1 MMKTIIFV
9 THNSGKFREAEAKL
23 KSLGVKLQ
31 QYKEGYPEIQAD
43 TLEEV
48 AFFAVKYLET
58 RFSSPF
64 FLEDAG
70 LFIDALNGFPGVYSA
85 YVFRSIGCEGILK
98 LLEGIDE
105 RTAFFKS
112 VIAYKEPGDKPLF
125 FQGVCRGTIAYEK
138 RGNHGFG
145 YDPIFI
151 PEGSIETFGEMEV
164 EVKNSYSHRGRSLQQ
179 FIKHIENV
187 IGEKT

>member
-1 MMKTIIFV
+1 MKTIIFV

-31 QYKEGYPEIQAD
+31 QYEEGYPEIQAD

-138 RGNHGFG
+138 RGSHGFG

-179 FIKHIENV
+179 FIRHIENV

>member
-1 MMKTIIFV
+1 
-9 THNSGKFREAEAKL
+9 L